1 MLEDKDANMFIMSS
15 TDKKALI
22 SKRNP
27 IKPYGT
33 SRAENCNVWVSE
45 MKNKLDRIKGLNIA
59 KEKIDE
65 PEDIVINIILSTE
78 KSELKK

>member
-1 MLEDKDANMFIMSS
+1 
-15 TDKKALI
+15 
-22 SKRNP
+22 
-27 IKPYGT
+27 
-33 SRAENCNVWVSE
+33 